1 MQKINIK
8 TTMKDLTEYKEL
20 VKQLLVGRK
29 EQIPVGD
36 GTTSNLVE
44 RLKVFKDVLSDLD
57 KDLMNLGN
65 HYVGNNHPTTDQI
78 NEIEEINRETV
89 IEFTNSLEIPGIK
102 AE

>member
-1 MQKINIK
+1 
-8 TTMKDLTEYKEL
+8 MKDSIEYKEL

-29 EQIPVGD
+29 EQIPAGN
-36 GTTSNLVE
+36 GTISNLAE
-44 RLKVFKDVLSDLD
+44 RLKVFRDVLSDLD

-65 HYVGNNHPTTDQI
+65 HYVANNHPTTEQI
-78 NEIEEINRETV
+78 NEIQEINRETV